1 MLTSAELHKHIDDAN
16 TRIDGLRRYL

>member
-1 MLTSAELHKHIDDAN
+1 MLTTAELHKHIDDAN